1 MGRRKGG
8 FTEPQ
13 VRALTCPADKKY
25 GLYWDAS
32 TPGLG
37 VRVTEKGAKS
47 YVFEKRVHGGTVRV
61 TIGDTRSWQLDPA
74 RKEARRLA
82 TLVDRGIDPRI
93 EATEKRAEAE
103 AGRLEAQRDALVV
116 EGVWQEYIKA
126 NRDRWGTR
134 HYEDHLEAAHAG
146 GERKKRGK
154 GLTKPGPLAALMPL
168 KLSELTAETIVL
180 WLKREVA
187 RRPTNTAKAFRLL
200 RAFVRWTA
208 DTREYKGIVPADA
221 CTARAVRSL
230 VPSSRAKEGDCLQRE
245 QLPAWFKTV
254 RSLSAN
260 RVLSAY
266 LQTLLLTGPRREEL
280 ATLKWAD
287 VNFGTAPHLRLRDKV
302 EGERTIPLT
311 PYVASLLSALP
322 RRNEW
327 VFSSPESKSGHV
339 VEPRSAHV
347 TALEAAGLPHI
358 TLHGLR
364 RSFGTLA
371 EWVEMP
377 TGVVAQL
384 QGHKPSAIA
393 EKHYRRRPLDLLRMW
408 HEKLE
413 AWILKEGHVAFTP
426 PKAAGRMGVVNAD
439 GTVHPA
445 A

>member
-1 MGRRKGG
+1 MARKKGG

-13 VRALTCPADKKY
+13 VRKLTCPAGRKY
-25 GLYWDAS
+25 ALHWDAN

-37 VRVTEKGAKS
+37 LRVTDNGARS
-47 YVFEKRVHGGTVRV
+47 YVFERRVHGGTVRV
-61 TIGDTRSWQLDPA
+61 TVGDVRSWKLDDV

-93 EATEKRAEAE
+93 EAADKRAEAE
-103 AGRLEAQRDALVV
+103 AGRLEAQRTALVV
-116 EGVWQEYIKA
+116 EGVWKDYMEA
-126 NRDRWGTR
+126 SRDRWGSR
-134 HYEDHLEAAHAG
+134 HYEDHLEVAHAG
-146 GERKKRGK
+146 GEKKKRGK
-154 GLTKPGPLAALMPL
+154 GLTKAGPLATLMPL
-168 KLSELTAETIVL
+168 KLSELTAETVAQ

-187 RRPTNTAKAFRLL
+187 RRPTNAAKAFRLL

-208 DTREYKGIVPADA
+208 DMREYKGIVPLDA
-221 CTARAVRSL
+221 CSARIVRDT
-230 VPSSRAKEGDCLQRE
+230 VPSPRAKEGDCLQRE
-245 QLPAWFKTV
+245 QLPAWFRAV
-254 RSLSAN
+254 RADAAN

-266 LQTLLLTGPRREEL
+266 LQTLLLTGARREEL
-280 ATLKWAD
+280 ASLRWAD

-302 EGERTIPLT
+302 EGARTIPMT
-311 PYVASLLSALP
+311 PYVASILSTLP

-327 VFSSPESKSGHV
+327 VFSSTTAKDGRV

-347 TALEAAGLPHI
+347 TALEAAGLPHV

-377 TGVVAQL
+377 TGIVAQI

-413 AWILKEGHVAFTP
+413 AWMLKEGHVSFKA
-426 PKAAGRMGVVNAD
+426 PKEEARAAA
-439 GTVHPA
+439 
-445 A
+445 